1 MLDRPVRARIG
12 PALSAGAAR
21 LDRAGVRAA
30 HVTALGLLIG
40 LGACAAAA
48 FGEWAPALGLWLANR
63 MLDGLDGPLARLQ
76 GPSDLG
82 GLLDFAADFVV
93 YGGFVVGVAIAE
105 PDARVAVCVL
115 LAAYLLNNVVLL
127 SLSALGEK
135 RALALGDE
143 RGLALPTGLA
153 EGTETIAV
161 YVLLCLAPGHAAL
174 IAYAFAGVVMLT
186 VAQRLATARRL
197 LR

>member
-1 MLDRPVRARIG
+1 MLDRPVRARLA
-12 PALSAGAAR
+12 PALSAVAAR
-21 LDRAGVRAA
+21 LDRLGVRAGQL
-30 HVTALGLLIG
+30 TAVGLAVG
-40 LGACAAAA
+40 LGACIAA
-48 FGEWAPALGLWLANR
+48 GLALWPLAVVLWLANR
-63 MLDGLDGPLARLQ
+63 TLDGLDGPLARLQ

-82 GLLDFAADFVV
+82 GLLDFSADFVV

-105 PDARVAVCVL
+105 PDARLAICVL
-115 LAAYLLNNVVLL
+115 LAVYLLNNVVLL

-161 YVLLCLAPGHAAL
+161 YVLICLAPGHATA
-174 IAYAFAGVVMLT
+174 IAYGFAALVALT
-186 VAQRLATARRL
+186 VIQRLRTARIVL
-197 LR
+197 S

>member
-1 MLDRPVRARIG
+1 VAREPHAGRARR
-12 PALSAGAAR
+12 PA
-21 LDRAGVRAA
+21 
-30 HVTALGLLIG
+30 
-40 LGACAAAA
+40 
-48 FGEWAPALGLWLANR
+48 
-63 MLDGLDGPLARLQ
+63 ARLQ